1 MKWSPSKTFLVIQVK
16 NNIAVYQDEYDNWW
30 LGRDN
35 NIFEFAGKGNVVAS
49 GNSSGEV
56 LLWDLERRNIL
67 GKVSA
72 NVGKIEKIVFRKDD
86 EFLAVK
92 GEEDVQICC
101 LGDLGTV
108 RKIKGRNR
116 VQDM

>member
-35 NIFEFAGKGNVVAS
+35 TVFEFAGKGNVVAS
-49 GNSSGEV
+49 GNSLGEV

-72 NVGKIEKIVFRKDD
+72 SVGKIEKIVFRKDD

-92 GEEDVQICC
+92 GEEDVQVCC

-108 RKIKGRNR
+108 RKIKGRSR